1 MSKRTPQVAN
11 RQFEEAVR
19 TTAEAVWGLNP
30 GRCQPHWYENDP
42 VLHELDGLAR
52 LPDVTHL
59 LMVTTSR
66 RLEKVKADVKKLG
79 LAAARERRSG
89 LPVRKWLI
97 TDTHLEAEHI
107 DWARKHDV
115 YVLTHAQFQ
124 RRFFDGH
131 DYLSKRRGAPF
142 GSARNLR
149 DGSISIPDNEYV
161 ALPMEV
167 KQVSVLAKR
176 DNPPG
181 EPIDINGIADLIRQG
196 STVVLLGPYGAG
208 KSLTTRELFLKL
220 SPDHRRS
227 DHSTPALTPLAINCR
242 EHWGS
247 IYGDE
252 ILERHARSTGI
263 TPRNTLLVA
272 WRAGM
277 VHLLVDGFDELAA
290 QTVSTLANR
299 DFMRQARY
307 DALQGV
313 RDLVGTAPGVSGVL
327 LCGRDHYFDNLPE
340 LAHALGING
349 REFYAIR
356 LGEFTE
362 EQAAEFLKR
371 RTRDTLLP
379 SWLPRK
385 PLILGYLAHQDLLN
399 DVLAIDASHGFGYAW
414 DAFLTL
420 VCRREAEHE
429 RAVMEPVAIRRVLEG
444 LACLVRGVPSGM
456 RPITGLDLAQV
467 YRAQTGNI
475 AGEAVLMQL
484 QRLPGLTPREQDPA
498 GRSFVDADM
507 LAALQGGAVARAVIQ
522 NSSSLVD
529 TEWLTGLTRDGVRMA
544 AHLLRAS
551 GYKPMTVL
559 ATAATF
565 SKQIGNKLVQQLV
578 ADLVEVVLGLSD
590 EDEEIDFLGLEVTE
604 ACFVDLDLEDRVV
617 KRLVIRECS
626 IEELRVGPTLK
637 QSTVKFDGCLIGR
650 VVGVPSKD
658 GLPDAS
664 FRECLFDLFDDT
676 STNAAVLRLPIP
688 DTLKVLMTVLR
699 KLYLQAGGGRK
710 LHALRRGLSSGK
722 MQPLVNRIVDIL
734 QAEGFVVVSHEVV
747 HPVRRYTTR
756 VHRILDAGGLADDP
770 LVTRVREL

>member
-1 MSKRTPQVAN
+1 MSKPSSQFAN

-30 GRCQPHWYENDP
+30 GTCQPQWYENDP
-42 VLHELDGLAR
+42 GLHELDGLAR
-52 LPDVTHL
+52 LPDITHI

-66 RLEKVKADVKKLG
+66 RLDKVKADVKKLG
-79 LAAARERRSG
+79 VAEGRERRRG
-89 LPVRKWLI
+89 LPIRKWLI
-97 TDTHLEAEHI
+97 TESQIEAQHI
-107 DWARKHDV
+107 EFARKHDV

-131 DYLSKRRGAPF
+131 DYVSKRRHAPF

-149 DGSISIPDNEYV
+149 DGSVSIPDNEYV

-167 KQVSVLAKR
+167 KRVSVLAK
-176 DNPPG
+176 DAPG
-181 EPIDINGIADLIRQG
+181 GPIDINGIADLVRQG
-196 STVVLLGPYGAG
+196 LTVVLLGPYGAG
-208 KSLTTRELFLKL
+208 KSLTTRELFLQL
-220 SPDHRRS
+220 SQNHRRP
-227 DHSTPALTPLAINCR
+227 DDSTPALTPLAINCR

-299 DFMRQARY
+299 NFMRQARY

-313 RDLVGTAPGVSGVL
+313 RDLVGTAPSVSGVL
-327 LCGRDHYFDNLPE
+327 LCGRDHYFDSLSE
-340 LAHALGING
+340 LAHTLGING
-349 REFYAIR
+349 REFYTIR

-371 RTRDTLLP
+371 RTRNTVLP

-385 PLILGYLAHQDLLN
+385 PLILGYLAHQDLL
-399 DVLAIDASHGFGYAW
+399 DEVLAIDASRGFGFAW

-420 VCRREAEHE
+420 VCQREAEHE

-456 RPITGLDLAQV
+456 RPITGFDLAQV
-467 YRAQTGNI
+467 YRAQTGSI

-498 GRSFVDADM
+498 GRSFVDTDM
-507 LAALQGGAVARAVIQ
+507 LAALQGGAVARAVID
-522 NSSSLVD
+522 NASRLAD
-529 TEWLTGLTRDGVRMA
+529 TEWLIGLTRDGVRMA
-544 AHLLRAS
+544 AHVLRTN

-559 ATAATF
+559 ATARTF
-565 SKQIGNKLVQQLV
+565 SKQVGNKLVRQLV

-590 EDEEIDFLGLEVTE
+590 EDEEIDFLGLEVKE

-617 KRLVIRECS
+617 RRLVIRECT

-637 QSTVKFDGCLIGR
+637 QSTVTFDGCLIGR
-650 VVGVPSKD
+650 VVGVPTKE
-658 GLPDAS
+658 GLPDAL
-664 FRECLFDLFDDT
+664 FRECVFDLFDDT

-688 DTLKVLMTVLR
+688 DALKVLMTVLR

-710 LHALRRGLSSGK
+710 LHGLRRGLPSGR
-722 MQPLVNRIVDIL
+722 MQSLVKRIVEIL
-734 QAEGFVVVSHEVV
+734 ETEGLVVVSQEVV
-747 HPVRRYTTR
+747 HPVRKYTTR
-756 VHRILDAGGLADDP
+756 VHRILGAGRLADDP